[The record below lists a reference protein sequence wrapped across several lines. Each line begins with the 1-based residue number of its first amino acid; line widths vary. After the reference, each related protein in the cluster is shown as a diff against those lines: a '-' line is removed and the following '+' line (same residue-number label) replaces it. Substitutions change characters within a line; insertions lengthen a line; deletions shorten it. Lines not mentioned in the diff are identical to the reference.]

1 MFLPGEAGAQDADN
15 SQTEGN
21 IVVDAGAGAVTQE
34 GGAQTEVNP
43 LMAFVGG
50 TGNNWV
56 NAEAPQE
63 EGNSETEPAV
73 VETEPAAAIE
83 SPVVGNIAIPD
94 KFKNADGSVNA
105 ESLLKSYVSLEQKL
119 GEQGN
124 QLGQVQTLQQKIE
137 ELTGIVQAQQGSSGN
152 GQADNTQGGNAPDVP
167 APVQFTEEQIS
178 EMNEKFLED
187 YYANPLQ
194 TMNSLVSSVAKNAV
208 ESAMQPFM
216 SQVQP
221 VVRAHEESIQTQ
233 KWNQQTN
240 AVAQAHPEEFE
251 GLKPLMSQ
259 VINEQNEIIN
269 ALPDNI
275 NKVEY
280 IFNQAKAIDAQ
291 QKQASLQAQIRTP
304 EQMLADPAFL
314 QSIMQNE
321 QIKQMFAQ
329 SQVEAIRS
337 GRPPV
342 VISNQPAGAS
352 PATPAPQ
359 ARTVKEASGA
369 ALNFFRKIVGE

>member
-1 MFLPGEAGAQDADN
+1 
-15 SQTEGN
+15 
-21 IVVDAGAGAVTQE
+21 
-34 GGAQTEVNP
+34 
-43 LMAFVGG
+43 
-50 TGNNWV
+50 
-56 NAEAPQE
+56 
-63 EGNSETEPAV
+63 
-73 VETEPAAAIE
+73 
-83 SPVVGNIAIPD
+83 
-94 KFKNADGSVNA
+94 
-105 ESLLKSYVSLEQKL
+105 
-119 GEQGN
+119 
-124 QLGQVQTLQQKIE
+124 
-137 ELTGIVQAQQGSSGN
+137 
-152 GQADNTQGGNAPDVP
+152 
-167 APVQFTEEQIS
+167 
-178 EMNEKFLED
+178 MNEKFLED

-259 VINEQNEIIN
+259 VINDQNEIIN

-329 SQVEAIRS
+329 SQVEAIEAVATVLCHIQ
-337 GRPPV
+337 GRRYLTCYAAIPRLLFFPAEHALPIFPS
-342 VISNQPAGAS
+342 ISS
-352 PATPAPQ
+352 
-359 ARTVKEASGA
+359 
-369 ALNFFRKIVGE
+369 IW

>member
-21 IVVDAGAGAVTQE
+21 VVVDAGAGAVTQE

-152 GQADNTQGGNAPDVP
+152 GQADNTQGGMLPMYP
-167 APVQFTEEQIS
+167 HQS
-178 EMNEKFLED
+178 
-187 YYANPLQ
+187 
-194 TMNSLVSSVAKNAV
+194 NSRKNKLAK
-208 ESAMQPFM
+208 
-216 SQVQP
+216 
-221 VVRAHEESIQTQ
+221 
-233 KWNQQTN
+233 
-240 AVAQAHPEEFE
+240 
-251 GLKPLMSQ
+251 
-259 VINEQNEIIN
+259 
-269 ALPDNI
+269 
-275 NKVEY
+275 
-280 IFNQAKAIDAQ
+280 
-291 QKQASLQAQIRTP
+291 
-304 EQMLADPAFL
+304 
-314 QSIMQNE
+314 
-321 QIKQMFAQ
+321 
-329 SQVEAIRS
+329 
-337 GRPPV
+337 
-342 VISNQPAGAS
+342 
-352 PATPAPQ
+352 
-359 ARTVKEASGA
+359 
-369 ALNFFRKIVGE
+369 